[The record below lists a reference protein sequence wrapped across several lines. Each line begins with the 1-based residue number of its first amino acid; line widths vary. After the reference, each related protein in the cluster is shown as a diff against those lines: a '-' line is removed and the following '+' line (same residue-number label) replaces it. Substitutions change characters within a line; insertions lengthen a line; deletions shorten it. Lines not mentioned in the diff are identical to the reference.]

1 MKNIYILFIALLGSL
16 SMTSCFEEEFD
27 SPVMNTSPEFDM
39 TASSNDVVLMKDNV
53 GMTALE
59 LTWNAPDYGVQSA
72 NPAYQIKF
80 NGVTVSEVVGETEL
94 VLETEELNAFLLENE
109 FEPDVAQTAT
119 VQISA
124 KLGTSFYTDSSTQEI
139 QFTAYADQLD
149 LTTTWGLVGS
159 ATPNGWDGPDV
170 PFYKTE
176 VENVLV
182 AYADLVDGEI
192 KIRENNEWT
201 TNYGDNEAE
210 GSEVTTKS
218 GTLEL
223 NGGNI
228 QMAAGSYKIE
238 WNTQT
243 LEYSIQP
250 YTWGLVG
257 SATENG
263 WDGPDMPLTYDSTTD
278 TWKAYVDLVDGE
290 IKVRKNNDWGLNYGD
305 TSVDGYLDEG
315 GDNIAVT
322 AGTYYIQVN
331 FKTFEFLIEK
341 VGTWGLVGS
350 ATANGWD
357 GPDQRFMKDFSKNN
371 AWYLNDVTLVD
382 GEIKVRRNND
392 WGLNYGD
399 TGSDGILDEG
409 GDNIVVTAGTY
420 DFYVDFEGPDG
431 ITFTVT
437 KK

>member
-159 ATPNGWDGPDV
+159 AT
-170 PFYKTE
+170 
-176 VENVLV
+176 
-182 AYADLVDGEI
+182 
-192 KIRENNEWT
+192 
-201 TNYGDNEAE
+201 
-210 GSEVTTKS
+210 
-218 GTLEL
+218 
-223 NGGNI
+223 
-228 QMAAGSYKIE
+228 
-238 WNTQT
+238 
-243 LEYSIQP
+243 
-250 YTWGLVG
+250 
-257 SATENG
+257 ENG
-263 WDGPDMPLTYDSTTD
+263 WDGPDMPLTYDPTTD
-278 TWKAYVDLVDGE
+278 TWKAYVDLGDGE
-290 IKVRKNNDWGLNYGD
+290 IKLRKNNDWGLNYGD

-420 DFYVDFEGPDG
+420 DFYIDFEGPDG
-431 ITFTVT
+431 ITFTIT